1 MAGMEE
7 LRELIRNLRGE
18 NGCPWDKKQT
28 LESMARYLTEEAL
41 EAVVEIEK
49 GNAEGVCEELGDV
62 MLIVVML
69 SQIAEERGL
78 FDFEQVTAGINKKII
93 RRHPHV
99 FGDVKVNSADE
110 VLLNWNKIKE
120 REKRDRLSGET
131 Q

>member
-1 MAGMEE
+1 MSGMEE
-7 LRELIRNLRGE
+7 LRELIRTLRGG

-28 LESMARYLTEEAL
+28 LESMARYLTEEAA

-49 GNAEGVCEELGDV
+49 GNADGVCEELGDV

-69 SQIAEERGL
+69 AQIAEEQGL
-78 FDFEQVTAGINKKII
+78 FDFERVTAGINEKII

-120 REKRDRLSGET
+120 KEKQARLSGET
-131 Q
+131 P